1 MKHYKL
7 ILQDNA
13 NSWKNLLPFTFTRP
27 ISHIRIGIDTILEKW
42 EAFLNQTAEVDTED
56 YLMPKFQNKQ
66 PEQQNRLIVN
76 SSIIPTKELV
86 SKINQLKP
94 QQTLEQDGIFIAQLT
109 TDSALP
115 TESIEADIDLIQI
128 QYPWDI
134 FMKNDQVFRFDFER
148 ITKGKISQPISETN
162 RVINADQIFLEE
174 GAQVEFSILNAKDAP
189 IYIGKNATIME
200 GSIVKGGLALCESA
214 TLKMAT
220 KLYGTSTIGPH
231 SKIGGEVGNIVV
243 FGYSNKG
250 HDGYLGN
257 AVLGEWCNLGA
268 DTNSSN
274 LKNNYG
280 FVRAW
285 NYAQEQ
291 QIDTGSQFV
300 GLMMG
305 DHSKCGI
312 NTMFNTATVAG
323 VCANI
328 FGGGFP
334 AKHIP
339 SFAWGAVDKTD
350 EFKLEKA
357 FEMAEAMMKRRKV
370 PFTDADKEI
379 FSHIFTSTKKYRK
392 EI

>member
-1 MKHYKL
+1 MKL
-7 ILQDNA
+7 ILQDDA
-13 NSWKNLLPFTFTRP
+13 NSWQNLLPFTFTRP
-27 ISHIRIGIDTILEKW
+27 ISHIRIGIDTIVEKW
-42 EAFLNQTAEVDTED
+42 ETFFNQTAEIETEA
-56 YLMPKFQNKQ
+56 YLMAKFQNKQ
-66 PEQQNRLIVN
+66 DEQSEKLIVN

-86 SKINQLKP
+86 EKIKQLTP
-94 QQTLEQDGIFIAQLT
+94 QQTLEKNGVFIAQRT
-109 TDSALP
+109 SNANLP
-115 TESIEADIDLIQI
+115 TECVETELDLIQL
-128 QYPWDI
+128 QHPWDI
-134 FMKNDQVFRFDFER
+134 FMKNDQVFRLDFER
-148 ITKGKISQPISETN
+148 ITNGRNSQPISETN
-162 RVINADQIFLEE
+162 RVVNSSQIFLEE
-174 GAQVEFSILNAKDAP
+174 GASVEFSILNATDAP
-189 IYIGKNATIME
+189 IYIGKNAKILE
-200 GSIVKGGLALCESA
+200 GCVVKGGLALCEGA
-214 TLKMAT
+214 MLKMCT
-220 KLYGTSTIGPH
+220 KHYGTSTIGPH

-285 NYAQEQ
+285 SYAQEK

-312 NTMFNTATVAG
+312 NTMFNTATVTG

-357 FEMAEAMMKRRKV
+357 YEMADAMMKRRKV
-370 PFTDADKEI
+370 PFTDADKDI
-379 FSHIFTSTKKYRK
+379 FKHIFDVTKRYRQ
-392 EI
+392 